1 MGLVACLLV
10 LHLEAPAFT
19 HSGRATQGAVTAS
32 ATATIRASDA
42 EPVMAWGAE
51 PVTVSDAEPVTAWGA
66 EAEAAGEPCP
76 CEEEPS
82 ARRPVARTPRT
93 TAGAAGANSVT
104 AGAGS
109 VTAGATAVDR
119 GGTDLR
125 GAGAA
130 RRPGVAGAA
139 RNAVELQTFRC

>member
-10 LHLEAPAFT
+10 LHLAAPAFT
-19 HSGRATQGAVTAS
+19 HSGRGTEGGVTAS
-32 ATATIRASDA
+32 ATATVTATIRASD
-42 EPVMAWGAE
+42 AE
-51 PVTVSDAEPVTAWGA
+51 PVTVSDAEPVTVWGA

-82 ARRPVARTPRT
+82 ARQPVARTPRT

-109 VTAGATAVDR
+109 VTAGAPAVDR

-125 GAGAA
+125 AAGAA
-130 RRPGVAGAA
+130 RRPGVTGAA